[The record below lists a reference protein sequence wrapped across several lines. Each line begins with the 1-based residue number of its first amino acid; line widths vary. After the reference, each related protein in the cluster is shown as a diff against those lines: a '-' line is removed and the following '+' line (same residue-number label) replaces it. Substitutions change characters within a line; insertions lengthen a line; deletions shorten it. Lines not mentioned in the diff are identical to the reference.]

1 MSAERIAHKQVLAQM
16 IRDQRLRRFASTP
29 RKGFTLIELLVTMS
43 ILAIL
48 ASLAIPSLT
57 SFVVNSQLRGA
68 ISTLQ
73 TDVMNARAEAIRSA
87 KTVIVKPVAAADFS
101 SGWRVVRLDNTGV
114 ELETLVTRDSF
125 SDYLVIGTKSNLSD
139 GSIRYDSAGF
149 AREAT
154 GGFLTGCVRV
164 DAAYTKRSS
173 ALYIDAAGRP
183 RTCTA
188 TTTSLGTCCP

>member
-87 KTVIVKPVAAADFS
+87 KTVIVKPVAAAGFS
-101 SGWRVVRLDNTGV
+101 SGWRVVRLENTGV

-125 SDYLVIGTKSNLSD
+125 SDYLVIGKNNLSD

-154 GGFLTGCVRV
+154 GGFLAGCVRV
-164 DAAYTKRSS
+164 DAAYTIRSS

-188 TTTSLGTCCP
+188 TTTSLGSCCA